1 MSRLHFLTR
10 TEKDPQLQNEE
21 GQAQRPKC
29 RTKDQGA
36 EHKNQ
41 DGNAFWAKTTVCKRA
56 KCNSR
61 ITAHAWK
68 NLVIP
73 LYCL

>member
-41 DGNAFWAKTTVCKRA
+41 DGNAFWAKTTV
-56 KCNSR
+56 
-61 ITAHAWK
+61 
-68 NLVIP
+68 
-73 LYCL
+73 